1 MLEVFKNVYFHKL
14 DVYKR
19 SFVKNTNQADTQVHD
34 YLDIKQK
41 NSLLDDIIKHKLKNN
56 CVEVNDEF
64 GTKTIEFLKYD
75 EQYIFARM
83 GKYQDILTVHL
94 RNKKTLEPEEISKT
108 VDQELEIF
116 TYFLLDRS
124 NFLISF
130 LKEMSAPSINTLALL
145 IDTFYSDS
153 EIFGEI
159 KGVIVDDAIPLLKK
173 KDIIGTISYKM
184 VVPTNKLISI
194 DTIGLT
200 EAEYMSLRNQ
210 KHVEIQVKLVA
221 ERNKSAFED
230 SNALEKLIRRLIKI
244 AKNVQVRAKN
254 EGEYMQPYDVI
265 DDLLTKKVKFQFDR
279 NSDNIHEEIYRKL
292 KVIYETNKREIID
305 YVRDDD

>member
-19 SFVKNTNQADTQVHD
+19 SFVKNTNQADTQVQD

-145 IDTFYSDS
+145 IDTFYSDR